1 MEKLFRLKEN
11 GTNVR
16 TEILAGLTTFM
27 TMAYIVAL
35 NPNLLT
41 NFDTG
46 SPLWNAVFC
55 ATLISSGVGTICMAF
70 LANKP
75 FAMSSGMGL
84 NSFFAVVVT
93 QIVAI
98 TGVTYT
104 QGFQAGLVI
113 ILIEGIV
120 FLVLSVFKVREKIVE
135 AIPISIRIAISPAI
149 GMMLLNIGLGSN
161 VGIYSENGGPFYVM
175 RDFFGALT
183 AGSVAE
189 QLGSA
194 WGVMVLTVITIFI
207 GVILM
212 VVMDHKG
219 VKGSVLIGMLIAS
232 VFYWICDFIFLHEN
246 PFASLAT
253 ASFVPPMADMF
264 ELTFFKFDF
273 ATLFNLGWATIITLI
288 ITFCMIDMFDTIG
301 TLVGTASRANML
313 DKDGNMPN
321 MKEALLS
328 DAIGTVVGG
337 CTGTSTITT
346 FIESASG
353 VEAGG
358 RTGLTALVTG
368 ILFLLCLF
376 LAPIA
381 AIIPAAATSAALVYV
396 GIIMISGLSKID
408 FNNKLGLVPVALML
422 IAMPISGSIGHAI
435 GIGMIS
441 YVAIRILVGKA
452 KDVSVLSWIISILF
466 LIKFFLVV

>member
-1 MEKLFRLKEN
+1 MEKFFKLKEN

-16 TEILAGLTTFM
+16 TEILAGVTTFM

-55 ATLISSGVGTICMAF
+55 ATLISSGIGTICMAL

-75 FAMSSGMGL
+75 FVMSSGMGL

-93 QIVAI
+93 QIVSI

-113 ILIEGIV
+113 IIVEGIV
-120 FLVLSVFKVREKIVE
+120 FLLLTIFKVREKIVD
-135 AIPISIRIAISPAI
+135 AIPLSIRIAISPAI
-149 GMMLLNIGLGSN
+149 GMMLLNIGFGSN

-183 AGSVAE
+183 AGSVAQ

-207 GVILM
+207 GVIAM

-219 VKGSVLIGMLIAS
+219 VKGAVLFGMLIAS
-232 VFYWICDFIFLHEN
+232 VFYWICDFLFLHEN
-246 PFASLAT
+246 PFASLAA
-253 ASFVPPMADMF
+253 ASFVPPIRDMF
-264 ELTFFKFDF
+264 ELTFLKFDF
-273 ATLFNLGWATIITLI
+273 AGILELGWVTVITLI

-301 TLVGTASRANML
+301 TLVGTAARANMV
-313 DKDGNMPN
+313 DKNGKMSN

-328 DAIGTVVGG
+328 DAIGTLVGG

-358 RTGLTALVTG
+358 RTGLTALVAG

-376 LAPIA
+376 IAPVA
-381 AIIPAAATSAALVYV
+381 AIIPAAATSSALVYV
-396 GIIMISGLSKID
+396 GIIMISGLSRID
-408 FNNKLGLVPVALML
+408 FNDKLGTVPVALML
-422 IAMPISGSIGHAI
+422 IAMPVSGSIGHAI

-441 YVAIRILVGKA
+441 YAAIKVCTGKI
-452 KDVSVLSWIISILF
+452 KDVSVLSWIISVLF
-466 LIKFFLVV
+466 LIKFFLVI